1 VGSAIPGIYSV
12 FKARLTDQNTHVV
25 PFLLKL
31 VLTSEACCAEKFGA
45 ARAVFKPVK
54 LGRL

>member
-1 VGSAIPGIYSV
+1 V

-31 VLTSEACCAEKFGA
+31 VLTSEACCTEKFGA
-45 ARAVFKPVK
+45 AAPRAVFQTGQVGPIVA
-54 LGRL
+54 